1 MTSPPGS
8 IGGGSNRH
16 CSGVLLYRGDMNASD
31 SDDPALTPESFLPG
45 SLMST
50 FRERA
55 VVHDRENTRSEE
67 HTSELQS
74 RGHLVCRL
82 LLEKKNERLHALRLL
97 LTLTDTP

>member
-45 SLMST
+45 SVVAT

-55 VVHDRENTRSEE
+55 VLHDREDPFPE
-67 HTSELQS
+67 
-74 RGHLVCRL
+74 
-82 LLEKKNERLHALRLL
+82 HALADRPARGYVRALAPTDLRGLAASLL
-97 LTLTDTP
+97 DAHR